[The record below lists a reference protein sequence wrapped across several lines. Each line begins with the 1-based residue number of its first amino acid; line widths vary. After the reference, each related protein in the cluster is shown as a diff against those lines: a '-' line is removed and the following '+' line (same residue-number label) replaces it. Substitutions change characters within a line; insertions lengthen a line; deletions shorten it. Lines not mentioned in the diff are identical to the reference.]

1 MIAIKI
7 LNVMT
12 KIGPII
18 KDKTNEEKGFD
29 YASIA
34 SIIIRAREAMI
45 EEKVIMI
52 PLKLNQVVQKG
63 NDVIIDMVYRFYDAE
78 PNEDGKCD
86 YMDVNI
92 PGEGADKEGWAVY
105 KALSGAY
112 KYAITQTFAI
122 PTIDDAE
129 KDKYTTN
136 NEESNNN
143 DTVTEEYVE
152 DEDKYYIS
160 FRDSVEQDCR
170 IEIDKDIF
178 DTYTNSKKTYIKIK
192 NETSRHLEQSDLT
205 EEDMYK
211 RAFEP
216 VESVEETVIKNIEK
230 EKVNEA
236 LKDLTSTQFR
246 RIDLH
251 IVNEITIRDVAKLE
265 KVQKSQIQKSL
276 ELGLKKIKKFFEE

>member
-143 DTVTEEYVE
+143 DTVTENVDAEGSL
-152 DEDKYYIS
+152 DENS
-160 FRDSVEQDCR
+160 
-170 IEIDKDIF
+170 IDKILGDPDINDF
-178 DTYTNSKKTYIKIK
+178 D
-192 NETSRHLEQSDLT
+192 
-205 EEDMYK
+205 
-211 RAFEP
+211 
-216 VESVEETVIKNIEK
+216 NIFSLGEK
-230 EKVNEA
+230 AGEK
-236 LKDLTSTQFR
+236 
-246 RIDLH
+246 
-251 IVNEITIRDVAKLE
+251 
-265 KVQKSQIQKSL
+265 
-276 ELGLKKIKKFFEE
+276 GLKKCI

>member
-136 NEESNNN
+136 NE
-143 DTVTEEYVE
+143 
-152 DEDKYYIS
+152 
-160 FRDSVEQDCR
+160 
-170 IEIDKDIF
+170 DI
-178 DTYTNSKKTYIKIK
+178 IKIIP
-192 NETSRHLEQSDLT
+192 TSFIMRTLDAK
-205 EEDMYK
+205 D
-211 RAFEP
+211 
-216 VESVEETVIKNIEK
+216 NIFTPPYLSA
-230 EKVNEA
+230 V
-236 LKDLTSTQFR
+236 FM
-246 RIDLH
+246 H
-251 IVNEITIRDVAKLE
+251 
-265 KVQKSQIQKSL
+265 
-276 ELGLKKIKKFFEE
+276 GLISCQGIPKKML